1 MFKILAFVL
10 LDEEGISMMKVLK
23 RDGREVDF
31 DGYKI
36 ISAIEKAMLE
46 TDKGVDSKLSESIAE
61 KIEKKLSKEKSAVTV
76 EDIQDLVEDQLMEST
91 RKDVAKIYIIY
102 RNEQDKHRVDK
113 KVEDRIL
120 TDEFISKYKHLK
132 SPMGP
137 LGSFVYYRT
146 YSRYLHEQ
154 KRREFWWETVR
165 RAVEYNC
172 SLVPTSRGEAEELF
186 DNVFHLRQFLSGRTF
201 WVGDT
206 TVAYNYPMANYNC
219 AFEIID
225 DFNAYRDL
233 FYLLMIGSGVGV
245 RILKDD
251 VKKLPK
257 VRTDFEVIHKDY
269 SPVDF
274 HERQDSTSLSF
285 SHNSTVHIT
294 VGDSKEGWVQ
304 SLDFFFKLIYSS
316 EYKNIN
322 TIIVNYDNV
331 RPHGEILK
339 TFGGTASGHQSLK
352 NMFEKIDKVVKKRS
366 ILDGSKKVKLKTIDC
381 LDIANI
387 IGENVVVGGVRR
399 TAEIVLVDVDD
410 EECIDAKSNLYK
422 QVDGKWEVDNEII
435 HRQMSNNSIYYREKP
450 TREQLHWQI
459 EKMRYSGEPG
469 WVNEVAGA
477 KRRDNFNGVN
487 PCGEILLD
495 NKGLCN
501 LTTVNVYSFVENG
514 KLNVNALLKAQRLSA
529 RAAYRMTCVELELP
543 LWDQTQQRDKL
554 LGCSITGWQDMVN
567 ATGMNRDEQAKLLK
581 KMRNAA
587 RHEAEMY
594 ATEIGAN
601 VPLLVTTVKPEGTLS
616 QLPTVSSGV
625 HYSHS
630 PYYIRRVRINAHD
643 PLVKVCEDLGYPV
656 KPEVG
661 QDEQTART
669 KVVEFPVKAPEGA
682 TKYDVS
688 AIQQLENYK
697 MFMDY
702 YVDHNCSITVH
713 VRDNEWDEV
722 EQWVWDHWEDCM
734 ALSFLSLDDNFY
746 ELLPYE
752 SITEAQFKK
761 LSKEMKPFRPSLIQK
776 YEKIETQFDIGNDGC
791 ESGVCPIR

>member
-1 MFKILAFVL
+1 MV
-10 LDEEGISMMKVLK
+10 KVLK
-23 RDGREVDF
+23 RDGSEVDF

-36 ISAIEKAMLE
+36 VNAIEKAMLE
-46 TDKGVDSKLSESIAE
+46 TAKGVDSKLSEAIAE
-61 KIEKKLSKEKSAVTV
+61 KIEKALVKEEKKATVAEIQDMV
-76 EDIQDLVEDQLMEST
+76 EDKLMESS
-91 RKDVAKIYIIY
+91 RRDVAKVYIIY
-102 RNEQDKHRVDK
+102 RNEHDKTRMDRK
-113 KVEDRIL
+113 IEDRLL
-120 TDEFISKYKHLK
+120 TDEFISKYKHLN
-132 SPMGP
+132 SPMAP

-146 YSRYLHEQ
+146 YSRYLPEQ
-154 KRREFWWETVR
+154 RRREFWWETVR

-172 SLVPTSRGEAEELF
+172 SLVPTTKNEAEELF
-186 DNVFHLRQFLSGRTF
+186 DNIFHLRQFLSGRTF
-201 WVGDT
+201 WVGNT
-206 TVAYNYPMANYNC
+206 PVAHNYPMANYNC

-225 DFNAYRDL
+225 NFEAYRDL

-245 RILKDD
+245 RILKED

-257 VRTDFEVIHKDY
+257 VRTDYELIHKDY
-269 SPVDF
+269 SPVDYGD
-274 HERQDSTSLSF
+274 RQDNTSLSF
-285 SHNSTVHIT
+285 SYNNTVHIT

-304 SLDFFFKLIYSS
+304 SLDFFLKLLYSS
-316 EYKNIN
+316 EYRNIK
-322 TIIVNYDNV
+322 TIIVNYDHV
-331 RPHGEILK
+331 RPHGEVLK

-352 NMFEKIDKVVKKRS
+352 NMFEKINKVVQKRG
-366 ILDGSKKVKLKTIDC
+366 ILEDDKRVKLKSIDC
-381 LDIANI
+381 LDMANI

-399 TAEIVLVDVDD
+399 TAEIILLDADD
-410 EECIDAKSNLYK
+410 DECIDAKSNLYK
-422 QVDGKWEVDNEII
+422 QIDGQWIVDKDII
-435 HRQMSNNSIYYREKP
+435 HRQMSNNSIYYRERP

-469 WVNEVAGA
+469 WVNEIAGA

-501 LTTVNVYSFVENG
+501 LTTINVYSFVENG
-514 KLNVNALLKAQRLSA
+514 KLNVNGLLRAQRLSA
-529 RAAYRMTCVELELP
+529 RAGYRMTCVELEMP
-543 LWDQTQQRDKL
+543 LWNQTQQRDRL
-554 LGCSITGWQDMVN
+554 LGCSLTGWQDMAN
-567 ATGMNRDEQAKLLK
+567 ATNMSKAEQAKLLK
-581 KMRNAA
+581 KLRNAA

-594 ATEIGAN
+594 ATEIGTN

-661 QDEQTART
+661 QDMETART
-669 KVVEFPVKAPEGA
+669 KVVEFPVKAPEGK

-688 AIQQLENYK
+688 ALEQLENYK
-697 MFMDY
+697 MFMDN
-702 YVDHNCSITVH
+702 YVDHNCSITIH
-713 VRDNEWDEV
+713 VRDHEWDEV
-722 EQWVWDHWEDCM
+722 EQWVWEHWEDCL

-752 SITEAQFKK
+752 SITEAQFNKFN
-761 LSKEMKPFRPSLIQK
+761 SSMKPFRPSLIQK
-776 YEKIETQFDIGNDGC
+776 YEKIETQFDIGDDGC
-791 ESGVCPIR
+791 ESGICPIR